1 MPDKGQ
7 GRVDFHGLS
16 QCKTLQISGSRGSIV
31 AVRKQ
36 GYDNEEVHHGGACA
50 LEGKEE
56 GSLKQKNSSCL
67 QGSRLWNRVSILRGL
82 LLIAL

>member
-1 MPDKGQ
+1 MPDKEQ

-56 GSLKQKNSSCL
+56 GSLKQKFIMPAGIL
-67 QGSRLWNRVSILRGL
+67 PVEQGLYP
-82 LLIAL
+82 